1 MDQKIEMRRGLYS
14 DVTAIR
20 DLTRAAYAKWV
31 NLIGREPRPMTADYG
46 AAILKHR
53 FDLIFVEGALAGLI
67 ETVIQFENLLIEN
80 VAVLPSF
87 QRRGL
92 GRTLLAHAEALAASS
107 GVKQIKLYTNQ
118 RFAENIDLYARLG
131 YRVEREEPMAG
142 GIAVHMTKNL
152 SPHEE

>member
-31 NLIGREPRPMTADYG
+31 DLIGREPRPMTADYE
-46 AAILKHR
+46 AAIQKHR
-53 FDLIFVEGALAGLI
+53 FDLILVEGTLAGLI

-92 GRTLLAHAEALAASS
+92 GRALLTHAEGLAASS
-107 GVKQIKLYTNQ
+107 GIKQIRLYTN
-118 RFAENIDLYARLG
+118 RLFAENIDLYARLG
-131 YRVEREEPMAG
+131 YRMAREEAMAG

-152 SPHEE
+152 GQ